1 MSYNHISICL
11 TCNIKKNPHK
21 MGLCTSSCKV
31 LTLNYIC
38 TSNFIFTHPTTYKGC
53 MQCRSLIKCP
63 ILKGFNYIGFLVWMI
78 NKEMKKL
85 KVFQSFSNAIFY
97 SKWQAD
103 AEILSV
109 LLLAASHFNYIIP
122 IAIILCSIV
131 VHICSHHAKGQ
142 HT

>member
-1 MSYNHISICL
+1 MLGFDFKLQN
-11 TCNIKKNPHK
+11 N
-21 MGLCTSSCKV
+21 
-31 LTLNYIC
+31 
-38 TSNFIFTHPTTYKGC
+38 NFIFAYPTTYKGC
-53 MQCRSLIKCP
+53 MYADPLLNVQYPKRI
-63 ILKGFNYIGFLVWMI
+63 NYIGFLVWMI
-78 NKEMKKL
+78 NKDTYGKL
-85 KVFQSFSNAIFY
+85 KVFQNFPNAIFY

-109 LLLAASHFNYIIP
+109 LLAASHFNYIIP